1 MAELTADDQGG
12 ALVPHAAGNAPFE
25 GQGKTLAVT
34 KPVNVAQLLEEVY
47 DRLGD
52 HQKYNVVLVSEHDT
66 GDFSEAQPGTLHVH
80 PADADMRKV
89 RGVVESHVPDPDWG
103 LDEEAREIRDLKAK
117 LVEGDLDQQQMNALL
132 RRLVGA

>member
-1 MAELTADDQGG
+1 MAELTKEAEGG
-12 ALVPHAAGNAPFE
+12 EMTPHPAGNAPFE
-25 GQGKTLAVT
+25 GEGKSLLIT

-52 HQKYNVVLVSEHDT
+52 HQKYNVVLSSELDT
-66 GDFSEAQPGTLHVH
+66 EDFSEAHPGTLHVH

-103 LDEEAREIRDLKAK
+103 LDEEAKEIRDLKGK
-117 LVEGDLDQQQMNALL
+117 LADGDLDQQQMNALL

>member
-1 MAELTADDQGG
+1 MAELKDTEGG
-12 ALVPHAAGNAPFE
+12 VLVPHPAGNAPFE
-25 GQGKTLAVT
+25 GEGKTLAVT
-34 KPVNVAQLLEEVY
+34 KPVNAAQLLEEVY

-52 HQKYNVVLVSEHDT
+52 HQKYNVVLASERDP
-66 GDFSEAQPGTLHVH
+66 GELSEEHPGTLHVH

-103 LDEEAREIRDLKAK
+103 LDEDAREIRDLKAK
-117 LVEGDLDQQQMNALL
+117 LAQGDLDQQQMNVLL